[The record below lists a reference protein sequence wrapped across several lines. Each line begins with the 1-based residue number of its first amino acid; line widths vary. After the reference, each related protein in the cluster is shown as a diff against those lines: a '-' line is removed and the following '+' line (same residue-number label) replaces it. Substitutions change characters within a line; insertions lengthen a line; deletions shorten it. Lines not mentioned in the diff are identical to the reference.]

1 MAARHRA
8 LIAAQPAAWTRLM
21 HALEGVLDL
30 VPAHSRADAWL
41 VLEQGAADI
50 DVIVST
56 IAFDDSRM
64 VEFLQAVKADTEF
77 SRIPFLCTRV
87 LPTVLSDHLVA
98 QMRQVCKELG
108 AVDLID
114 IGNLP
119 REKADSAVRTAVD
132 ACTRRAPGAVRTA
145 P

>member
-1 MAARHRA
+1 MAVRHRA

-41 VLEQGAADI
+41 VLEEEAADI

-64 VEFLQAVKADTEF
+64 LEFLQAVKRDAEY
-77 SRIPFLCTRV
+77 SRIPFVCTRV
-87 LPTVLSDHLVA
+87 LPNVLSDHLVA

-114 IGNLP
+114 VAKLP
-119 REKADSAVRTAVD
+119 REKANSIVRTAVN
-132 ACTRRAPGAVRTA
+132 ACLPGA
-145 P
+145 